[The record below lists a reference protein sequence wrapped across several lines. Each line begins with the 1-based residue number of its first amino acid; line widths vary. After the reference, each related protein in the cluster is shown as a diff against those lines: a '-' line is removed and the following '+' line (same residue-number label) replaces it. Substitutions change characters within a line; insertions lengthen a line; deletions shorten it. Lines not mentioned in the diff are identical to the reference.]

1 MRRLGLASLVFC
13 WSLGLGLATP
23 GLGAETESGT
33 ESGGET
39 PILLRADEV
48 RHDEEHDVLIAH
60 GNVEITQGAR
70 VLLADTVTYNQR
82 ADLLSASGNVVLMEP
97 TGEVAFADYMTL
109 TDDMREGVVRHIHI
123 LMEDDSRLAA
133 VSGTRKKGVF
143 SEFQKAVFS
152 PCDLCKE
159 DPTRA
164 PLWQL
169 KSMSVAH
176 DQNAREIEYK
186 DAFFEFFG
194 VPLLYTPYLSH
205 PDPTVK
211 RRSGL
216 LAPSYGSSTELG
228 LRAQVPYYFNIA
240 PDKDA
245 TFAPIFTS
253 KEGVVLA
260 GEYRQHFTDG
270 EVSIAG
276 SITEVDERQGGVVVP
291 GQKEIRGHVNGKARF
306 DLDPTWRTG
315 LDVFRSTD
323 DTYLRRYD
331 LCSEDTLT
339 THAFLEGFRG
349 RNYASVNTYLFQ
361 GLRETDDPDETP
373 LILPMIDYRHVGKA
387 DRHGARWSLDAN
399 VLSLTRKEG
408 ADSHRLSVKPGWQLA
423 HTADAGYVTTLSA
436 SLQMDGYLSND
447 VTDPTDPGGELR
459 DGFAGRAHPQ
469 VMLDWR
475 YPFIREDGEAHQ
487 MIEPIITVVAA
498 PNGGNSAKISNEDG
512 QNFEFDTT
520 NLLSA
525 NRFTGL
531 DRVEGG
537 QRVNYGLKL
546 GVFGAGGG
554 STSIF
559 FGQSFRLRDDT
570 TFLPGSG
577 LEHNLSDF
585 VGEVEVSPISDLN
598 VIYRSRLNK
607 DDLLAER
614 SELEFGAGPPALH
627 VDVNYFFIRGSPT
640 NPEFGDREELTT
652 AIRSKITKNWLLTA
666 SNRRDFEL
674 DDTLYWSAGIGYAD
688 ECIDLLF
695 SFTRSFTQDRD
706 VKPANVFFL
715 RIILKHLGEVA
726 L

>member
-1 MRRLGLASLVFC
+1 MRWLGLASLAFC

-23 GLGAETESGT
+23 GHAAETE
-33 ESGGET
+33 EGGET
-39 PILLRADEV
+39 PVLLRADEI
-48 RHDEEHDVLIAH
+48 RHDDEHDVTIAR
-60 GNVEITQGAR
+60 GKVEITQGAR
-70 VLLADTVTYNQR
+70 VLLADTVTYNER
-82 ADLLSASGNVVLMEP
+82 ASLLTASGNVVLMEP

-109 TDDMREGVVRHIHI
+109 TDDLREGVVRHIRI
-123 LMEDDSRLAA
+123 LLEDDSRLAA

-143 SEFQKAVFS
+143 SEFRKAVFS

-176 DQNAREIEYK
+176 DRNAREIEYK

-194 VPLLYTPYLSH
+194 VPIAYTPYLSH

-211 RRSGL
+211 RRTGL

-228 LRAQVPYYFNIA
+228 LRTQIPYYFDIA

-253 KEGVVLA
+253 KEGAVLA
-260 GEYRQHFTDG
+260 GEYRQRFTNG
-270 EVSIAG
+270 EIEVAG
-276 SITEVDERQGGVVVP
+276 SITEVDERQEGIVVP
-291 GQKEIRGHVNGKARF
+291 GQKEVRGHVKGKARF

-331 LCSEDTLT
+331 LSSEDTLT

-373 LILPMIDYRHVGKA
+373 LILPMIDYKHVGKP
-387 DRHGARWSLDAN
+387 DRYGGRWSLDAN
-399 VLSLTRKEG
+399 ALSLTRKDG
-408 ADSHRLSVKPGWQLA
+408 ADSHRFSVKPGWQFT
-423 HTADAGYVTTLSA
+423 HTADEGYVTTLA
-436 SLQMDGYLSND
+436 ATLQMDGYFSND
-447 VTDPTDPGGELR
+447 VVDPTDPGGVLR
-459 DGFAGRAHPQ
+459 DGFASRAHPQ

-475 YPFIREDGEAHQ
+475 YPFIREDGQAHQ
-487 MIEPIITVVAA
+487 MIEPVVTFVAA
-498 PNGGNSAKISNEDG
+498 PNGGNSSKISNEDA
-512 QNFEFDTT
+512 QDLEFDTT
-520 NLLSA
+520 NLLRP

-559 FGQSFRLRDDT
+559 FGQSYRLREDS

-577 LEHNLSDF
+577 LEDHLSDF

-598 VIYRSRLNK
+598 VIYRTRLNK

-627 VDVNYFFIRGSPT
+627 VDVNYFFIRGSAT

-652 AIRSKITKNWLLTA
+652 ALRSKITKNWVLTA
-666 SNRRDFEL
+666 SNRRDFEQ
-674 DDTLYWSAGIGYAD
+674 DDTLYWSVGFGYLD
-688 ECIDLLF
+688 ECIDLMF
-695 SFTRSFTQDRD
+695 TFTRSFTQDRD
-706 VKPANVFFL
+706 VKPADVYFL
-715 RIILKHLGEVA
+715 RIILKHLGEVGI
-726 L
+726 